1 MKELITKEKVKEKID
16 NANMILNQCFN
27 MLMDIK
33 RARNNLLDSMLNFQ
47 PLLAECLYELMS
59 FYQELKTEEKTLVKD
74 KKEYSS
80 DAFKSVMK
88 ENAIFSKIVSEVIT
102 IGKNLGDA
110 FAWFF
115 YRNNRKELDD
125 HFRHNKTGLYVSGLG
140 GYGELQF
147 IKNTKFIDGLF
158 VLYHGITS
166 MLRIGDF
173 SLCDIRQ
180 GVLGIG
186 EIKTKQE
193 GEGFVSTVNISSKVN
208 IDASKIYPEGP
219 LKISDSNKD
228 ITKEFPK
235 LSQQLKVQDNL
246 LKSKD
251 AEFSS
256 KYYLDYEYGLIKN
269 LTPSYP
275 FAVNEDSSM
284 LLCACWNKYDT
295 LFDILYDNGKA
306 ASLPIGLKNEI
317 DKIIVQDSIHNKV
330 IVNVLDTG
338 MDILRI
344 PVFWWH
350 IEDETCQNL
359 YFKKCSIIIGYNIS
373 NLIQKFLNIGFTVKG
388 EIESRK
394 EIVLEKV
401 SGDKKM
407 QFQNFNSLC
416 RLATHNLMRT
426 DAVFSCAQEV
436 FNKMESGEIPI
447 NSKVELC
454 IHLHNFGEQ

>member
-1 MKELITKEKVKEKID
+1 MKELITKEKVKEKIN
-16 NANMILNQCFN
+16 NANDILNKCFN

-33 RARNNLLDSMLNFQ
+33 HARDNLLDSLLNFQ

-59 FYQELKTEEKTLVKD
+59 FYQELKTEEKSLIKD
-74 KKEYSS
+74 KKEYTL
-80 DAFKSVMK
+80 DTFKGIMK
-88 ENAIFSKIVSEVIT
+88 ENATFSKIVSEVIN
-102 IGKNLGDA
+102 IGKSLGDA

-147 IKNTKFIDGLF
+147 VKNTKFIDGLF

-166 MLRIGDF
+166 MLRVGDF
-173 SLCDIRQ
+173 SLCDIQQ

-186 EIKTKQE
+186 EIKTKQD
-193 GEGFVSTVNISSKVN
+193 GENFVSTVNISSKVN
-208 IDASKIYPEGP
+208 IDSSKIYPESG
-219 LKISDSNKD
+219 LKISDSGSNKE
-228 ITKEFPK
+228 ITKDFPK
-235 LSQQLKVQDNL
+235 LSQQLKIQDNL

-256 KYYLDYEYGLIKN
+256 KYYLDYEYDLIKK
-269 LTPSYP
+269 LTPSTP
-275 FAVNEDSSM
+275 FTINEDSSM

-306 ASLPIGLKNEI
+306 VSLPIGLENEI
-317 DKIIVQDSIHNKV
+317 GKIIVKNSINNKV

-338 MDILRI
+338 MDLLRI

-359 YFKKCSIIIGYNIS
+359 YFKKNSIVIAYNIS
-373 NLIQKFLNIGFTVKG
+373 NLIQKFLNIGFTVK
-388 EIESRK
+388 EKVESHK

-401 SGDKKM
+401 SGNKKM

-426 DAVFSCAQEV
+426 DAVFSCSKEV
-436 FNKMESGEIPI
+436 FDKMESGEIPI

-454 IHLHNFGEQ
+454 IHLHNF

>member
-1 MKELITKEKVKEKID
+1 MKELITKEKVKEKIN
-16 NANMILNQCFN
+16 NANDILNKCFN

-33 RARNNLLDSMLNFQ
+33 HARDNLLDSLLNFQ

-59 FYQELKTEEKTLVKD
+59 FYQDLKTEEKSLIKD
-74 KKEYSS
+74 KKEYTL
-80 DAFKSVMK
+80 DTFKAIMK
-88 ENAIFSKIVSEVIT
+88 ENATFSKIVSEVIN
-102 IGKNLGDA
+102 IGKSLGDA

-147 IKNTKFIDGLF
+147 VKNTKFIDGLF

-166 MLRIGDF
+166 MLRVGDF
-173 SLCDIRQ
+173 SLCDIQQ

-186 EIKTKQE
+186 EIKTKQD
-193 GEGFVSTVNISSKVN
+193 GDNFVSTVNISSKVK
-208 IDASKIYPEGP
+208 IDSSKIYPESG
-219 LKISDSNKD
+219 LQISDSGSNKEIIKD
-228 ITKEFPK
+228 FPK
-235 LSQQLKVQDNL
+235 LPQQLKIQDSL

-256 KYYLDYEYGLIKN
+256 KQYLDYEYDLIEK
-269 LTPSYP
+269 LTPSTP
-275 FAVNEDSSM
+275 FAINEDCSM

-306 ASLPIGLKNEI
+306 VSLPIGLENEI
-317 DKIIVQDSIHNKV
+317 GKIIDKNSINNKV

-338 MDILRI
+338 IDLLRI

-359 YFKKCSIIIGYNIS
+359 YFKKSSIVIAYNIS

-388 EIESRK
+388 KVESHK

-401 SGDKKM
+401 SGNKKM

-426 DAVFSCAQEV
+426 DAVFSCSKEV
-436 FNKMESGEIPI
+436 FDKMESGEIPI

-454 IHLHNFGEQ
+454 IHLHNF

>member
-1 MKELITKEKVKEKID
+1 MKELITKEKVKEKIN
-16 NANMILNQCFN
+16 NANDILNKCFN

-33 RARNNLLDSMLNFQ
+33 HARDNLLDSLLNFQ

-59 FYQELKTEEKTLVKD
+59 FYQELKTEEKSLIKD
-74 KKEYSS
+74 KKEYTL
-80 DAFKSVMK
+80 DTFKGIMK
-88 ENAIFSKIVSEVIT
+88 ENATFSKIVSEVIN
-102 IGKNLGDA
+102 IGKSLGDA

-147 IKNTKFIDGLF
+147 VKNTKFIDGLF

-166 MLRIGDF
+166 MLRVGDF
-173 SLCDIRQ
+173 SLCDIQQ

-186 EIKTKQE
+186 EIKTKQD
-193 GEGFVSTVNISSKVN
+193 GENFVSTVNISSKVN
-208 IDASKIYPEGP
+208 IDSSKIYPESG
-219 LKISDSNKD
+219 LKISDSGSNKE
-228 ITKEFPK
+228 ITKDFPK
-235 LSQQLKVQDNL
+235 LSQQLKIQDNL
-246 LKSKD
+246 LKSRD

-256 KYYLDYEYGLIKN
+256 KYYLDYEYDLIKK
-269 LTPSYP
+269 LTPSTP
-275 FAVNEDSSM
+275 FTINEDSSM

-306 ASLPIGLKNEI
+306 VSLPIGLENEI
-317 DKIIVQDSIHNKV
+317 GKIIVKNSINNKV

-338 MDILRI
+338 MDLLRI

-359 YFKKCSIIIGYNIS
+359 YFKKNSIVIAYNIS
-373 NLIQKFLNIGFTVKG
+373 NLIQKFLNIGFTVK
-388 EIESRK
+388 EKVESHK

-401 SGDKKM
+401 SGNKKM

-426 DAVFSCAQEV
+426 DAVFSCSKEV
-436 FNKMESGEIPI
+436 FDKMESGEIPI

-454 IHLHNFGEQ
+454 IHLHNF